1 MLQPLRAERVDEKK
15 KKKKKKKKRDI
26 CLVSMFPSRVMILK
40 LSKKVHILQFC
51 ADLGKK
57 SKSIN
62 AIYIYA
68 SARSCYALS
77 ENGIFKL

>member
-15 KKKKKKKKRDI
+15 KKKKKWVI

>member
-1 MLQPLRAERVDEKK
+1 
-15 KKKKKKKKRDI
+15 
-26 CLVSMFPSRVMILK
+26 MFPSRVMILK
-40 LSKKVHILQFC
+40 LSKKVHILQFY